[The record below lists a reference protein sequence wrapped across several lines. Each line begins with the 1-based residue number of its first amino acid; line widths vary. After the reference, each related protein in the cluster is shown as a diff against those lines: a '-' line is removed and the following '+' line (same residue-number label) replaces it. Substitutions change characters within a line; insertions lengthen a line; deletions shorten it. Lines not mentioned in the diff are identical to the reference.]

1 VPPILFQ
8 NSRIKIEQARR
19 HIAEVERLLAEHAAA
34 ITIIPGFPE
43 GYDVP
48 NHPSKIVIPLG
59 SMQIRGVPEVV
70 PATIGDAIHN
80 LRSALDLMAADMA
93 RNNNES
99 VDKVAFP
106 FAESSGKF
114 SKAVKE
120 RKFSRCGEKAI
131 TIAIKAE
138 PYKGGNNLLY
148 SIHQLDISDKH
159 NMLLPVANSV
169 GMPVID
175 TWTGRIVGD
184 PTRPSSIT
192 YTWPAPNP
200 LHGQDVISSLQQMA
214 DLITKVVDD
223 FEASTLGVNPLYTS

>member
-1 VPPILFQ
+1 MPANLFQ

-19 HIAEVERLLAEHAAA
+19 HVAEVERLLAEHAAS
-34 ITIIPGFPE
+34 ITIIPGFPD

-48 NHPSKIVIPLG
+48 NHPSKIVVPLG

-106 FAESSGKF
+106 FAESSSKF
-114 SKAVKE
+114 NKAMKE
-120 RKFSRCGEKAI
+120 RKFSRCGEIAI
-131 TIAIKAE
+131 AIAIKTE
-138 PYKGGNNLLY
+138 PYKGGNSLLFA
-148 SIHQLDISDKH
+148 IHQLDISDKH
-159 NMLLPVANSV
+159 DMLLPVVNGI

-175 TWTGRIVGD
+175 TWTGSIVGD
-184 PTRPSSIT
+184 PTRPSSVT
-192 YTWPAPNP
+192 YTWPATNP
-200 LHGQDVISSLQQMA
+200 LQGQDVVSSLQQMA

-223 FEASTLGVNPLYTS
+223 FEAAH